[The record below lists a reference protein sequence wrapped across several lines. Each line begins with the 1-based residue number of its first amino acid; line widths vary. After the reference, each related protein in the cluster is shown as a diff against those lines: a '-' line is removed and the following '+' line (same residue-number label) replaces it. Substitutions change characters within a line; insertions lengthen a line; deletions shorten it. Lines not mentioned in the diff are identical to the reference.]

1 MGDIMR
7 HTLGNGFG
15 WPAKLSGTPRA
26 TRAIYCAGEGTL
38 RARKTPGH
46 DEVSSNPSGRP
57 ASDTGAQNY
66 TVEGSSKRNKK
77 KRKKRTTNIGTWNV
91 QTLKEVGKLGLL
103 TRELEHQDV
112 NITGLCEVRWQGC
125 GHFTSGDHLIV
136 YSGGKGGQAGV
147 AIVLDK
153 QTKGSLVS
161 YGAVSDRILVV
172 HLHTKPVKT
181 TIIQVYAPTMQY
193 NEEEKEL
200 FYNQLQA
207 VMDTIKTRNMTIVMG
222 DFNAKVGEGQEKKK
236 GLGSHG
242 LGERNVNGEYLLNFS
257 EANNLMVLN
266 TWFKCHQRRK
276 YTWISPNG
284 ETKNQ
289 IDFIMVNK
297 QWFSSF
303 SNCVTKPGADCDT
316 DQILL
321 TAKLKLKG
329 FKKKVTEIP
338 LIRYDLARLHDT
350 EVLNKYLIETENRFE
365 ILLKTDEE
373 KSPDDLRTD
382 MKEIWNQ
389 TAESLLGRKKIS
401 KGKPWISEKT
411 KELAD
416 RKRKA
421 REEGDKPEYQR
432 LKADVKKQSQLERK
446 TNRWG
451 NPCGTSSQE
460 TFVRINKEKKT
471 FLLWPR
477 L

>member
-1 MGDIMR
+1 M
-7 HTLGNGFG
+7 
-15 WPAKLSGTPRA
+15 
-26 TRAIYCAGEGTL
+26 GTL

-46 DEVSSNPSGRP
+46 DEVSS
-57 ASDTGAQNY
+57 TGAQSY

-77 KRKKRTTNIGTWNV
+77 KRKKRTRNIGTWNV
-91 QTLKEVGKLGLL
+91 RTLKEVGKLGLL

-147 AIVLDK
+147 TIVLDK
-153 QTKGSLVS
+153 QTKGSLIS
-161 YGAVSDRILVV
+161 YDAVSDRILVV

-207 VMDTIKTRNMTIVMG
+207 VMDTIKTHNMTIVMG
-222 DFNAKVGEGQEKKK
+222 DFNAK
-236 GLGSHG
+236 
-242 LGERNVNGEYLLNFS
+242 
-257 EANNLMVLN
+257 
-266 TWFKCHQRRK
+266 
-276 YTWISPNG
+276 
-284 ETKNQ
+284 
-289 IDFIMVNK
+289 
-297 QWFSSF
+297 WFSSF

-316 DQILL
+316 DHILL
-321 TAKLKLKG
+321 TAKPKLKG

-373 KSPDDLRTD
+373 KSPDELWTD

-416 RKRKA
+416 RKRKLGK
-421 REEGDKPEYQR
+421 RGIN
-432 LKADVKKQSQLERK
+432 QSTK
-446 TNRWG
+446 D
-451 NPCGTSSQE
+451 
-460 TFVRINKEKKT
+460 
-471 FLLWPR
+471 
-477 L
+477 